1 MSRIGIIIG
10 STRDKAAGKE
20 VGEWLY
26 DLAQGRKD
34 GVEYTLLDLKEF
46 DVPLLTTDVIPATA
60 NKQYADEKVQVWSD
74 AVDACDGFVFVT
86 PEYNRSVPG
95 PFKNAFDCLA
105 GEWTGKPVA
114 FAGYGPA
121 GAIRGVEAWR
131 SVVVNFSMPQLRNQ
145 LDFGFFTDWTDGQFR
160 PVDAKVERTNSLLA
174 ELEDAVSA

>member
-10 STRDKAAGKE
+10 TTRDNSAGKV
-20 VGEWLY
+20 VGEWIY
-26 DLAQGRKD
+26 DLAQGRHD
-34 GVEYTLLDLKEF
+34 RVEYILLDLKEF

-60 NKQYADEKVQVWSD
+60 NKQYADEKVQAWSD

-105 GEWTGKPVA
+105 GEWTAKPVA

-131 SVVVNFSMPQLRNQ
+131 TIVVNFSMPQLRNQ
-145 LDFGFFTDWTDGQFR
+145 LDFGFFTDWTDGEFR